1 MKDNAQYNEFS
12 ALVNKDEEIIS
23 VFNENGAR
31 DYLETN
37 SKKKS
42 FAILTDKRLYTTG
55 KHLKTTQTPPC
66 YLHRKIYQENII
78 FLRDILACNVDK
90 VSLYIYS
97 VLLFL
102 IILFLTFSA
111 AGVGHSIYSLSK
123 IEYVYGEHVYNILEL
138 SEYLYGEHVDNILEL
153 EEDFLTENAK
163 ERIDNEIKIWT
174 SRIIL
179 CSALTV
185 VLVIPLVFVVLQKR
199 KNNMGLKISF
209 RNNYGNITLLFE
221 SELKS
226 EAFAFARQVMFACD
240 TENSQR

>member
-1 MKDNAQYNEFS
+1 MKNNAQYNEFS

-31 DYLETN
+31 DYLEKN

-55 KHLKTTQTPPC
+55 KHLKTTQTPLC

-163 ERIDNEIKIWT
+163 E
-174 SRIIL
+174 
-179 CSALTV
+179 
-185 VLVIPLVFVVLQKR
+185 
-199 KNNMGLKISF
+199 
-209 RNNYGNITLLFE
+209 
-221 SELKS
+221 
-226 EAFAFARQVMFACD
+226 
-240 TENSQR
+240 